1 MKITKSDLI
10 TIINEE
16 IENILNEGYYGSR
29 RGFREPGFTGY
40 GDYRDKTE
48 DDYDPRSGMSY
59 IDAERERRKHRKP
72 YKKSPTPIKVGSGL
86 NANTEKYKERIEAYL
101 RDVTYNSFLES
112 IVNNHIIRDK
122 KNISGPQMQKADEI
136 MARGEPGPSKKY
148 GKPLEP

>member
-10 TIINEE
+10 AIINEE
-16 IENILNEGYYGSR
+16 VENVLNEGYGS

-101 RDVTYNSFLES
+101 RDVTYDKFLDD
-112 IVNNHIIRDK
+112 VVTNHIIRDK
-122 KNISGPQMQKADEI
+122 KNISGPQMRVADKI
-136 MARGEPGPSKKY
+136 MGLDPE
-148 GKPLEP
+148 